1 MKKSYRGLIE
11 NIFLIIC
18 LIALILILYFLYL
31 KFQKKMEEIIDEQL
45 PFEKAI
51 NALKDIE
58 KEDLVKQKE
67 FKIYYSKIT
76 EVLRKYLE
84 EDAKVSALESTTGE
98 LLKNLRHQKK
108 EGKLELNPETL
119 NTLKHVLE
127 NADLAKFAL
136 SQPKS
141 EIAIKDRNLIE
152 KVVYETKEAIPEPT
166 QEEIEA
172 TAAFKREQLKK
183 RRKKRFQLAGL
194 GSLIVLVSISIGSI
208 LYFGYT
214 PVKDTI
220 LRKPSK
226 LLLDGIWIKS
236 QYGTPPISIETP
248 NVLIREESSNKESIR
263 YSYGKNSDLFTI
275 NLTFLEVDKQTGEKK
290 SKEEQEALLREI
302 MDFEVKSLE
311 EKGAVNLLVQNDTY
325 KTLDGT
331 ETLRLFGSMDLK
343 NGNSFDRYRFVS
355 VVFPLDEVKISL
367 QIIFLKND
375 IYGEQIEKRI
385 FDSLEI
391 IRKI

>member
-1 MKKSYRGLIE
+1 
-11 NIFLIIC
+11 
-18 LIALILILYFLYL
+18 
-31 KFQKKMEEIIDEQL
+31 MEEIIDEQP

-98 LLKNLRHQKK
+98 LLKSLRQQKK
-108 EGKLELNPETL
+108 EGKLELKPETL
-119 NTLKHVLE
+119 ETLKHVLE

-141 EIAIKDRNLIE
+141 EIAINDRNLIE
-152 KVVYETKEAIPEPT
+152 KVVYDTKEAIPEPT

-183 RRKKRFQLAGL
+183 RRKKRFQLVGL

-214 PVKDTI
+214 PIKDTI
-220 LRKPSK
+220 LRKPTK
-226 LLLDGIWIKS
+226 LLLDGNWIKS

-248 NVLIREESSNKESIR
+248 NVLLRDESTNKESTT
-263 YSYGKNSDLFTI
+263 YFYGKNYDDFRI
-275 NLTFLEVDKQTGEKK
+275 NLTFLEVDKQTDEKK
-290 SKEEQEALLREI
+290 SKEEQEALLRKI

-311 EKGAVNLLVQNDTY
+311 EKGAVNLLVQNDTF

-367 QIIFLKND
+367 QIIFLQND
-375 IYGEQIEKRI
+375 IYGEKIEKRI